1 MNFQIALQET
11 RYAKIRDLCHASGKA
26 ADYAGRSF
34 DDFDLKPFLEQ
45 VLAALPPSGT
55 TGMHALEYGTGTG
68 PGACYLASRGFQ
80 VEGIDLSATAIELA
94 REFAATRGLSIS
106 FRVGDIA
113 QMPCDGPKYD
123 LIVDNFCLHCIVSDA
138 ARARTFQNVRSM
150 LQPGGYFIIG
160 TALQRPGR
168 DFGENLF
175 VEETGI
181 LYQRVPQ
188 FPKYQEAIQIE
199 AEWYV
204 PWRRYVTASRLKA
217 ELQRAGWTIIV
228 QENGRVL
235 CQ

>member
-1 MNFQIALQET
+1 MNFQTTAQES
-11 RYAKIRDLCHASGKA
+11 RYARIRDLCHASGKA

-34 DDFDLKPFLEQ
+34 DDFDLKPFLAQ
-45 VLAALPPSGT
+45 VLPALTLSSM
-55 TGMHALEYGTGTG
+55 TGVRALEYGTGTG
-68 PGACYLASRGFQ
+68 PGACFLASRGFQ

-94 REFAATRGLSIS
+94 REFAVARGLTIS
-106 FRVGDIA
+106 FRVGDIS

-175 VEETGI
+175 VEDTGI

-199 AEWYV
+199 EEWYV
-204 PWRRYVTASRLKA
+204 PWRRYVTAASLTA
-217 ELQRAGWTIIV
+217 ELQRSGWTIIV